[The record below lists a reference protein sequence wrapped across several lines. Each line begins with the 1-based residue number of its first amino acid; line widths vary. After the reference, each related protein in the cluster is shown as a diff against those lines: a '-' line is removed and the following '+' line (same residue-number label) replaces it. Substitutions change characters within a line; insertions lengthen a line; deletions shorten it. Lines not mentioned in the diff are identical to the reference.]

1 MSLNQSVKQWILNN
15 LHYFDWTK
23 NENYDERYFKAFVEL
38 IYLYLPN
45 IIDDTN
51 FVPDELDIEILKF
64 LDDLCE
70 KFDLEAFVRFDYFLM
85 NALLIIECYKKY
97 RLNIETII
105 LNSQF
110 KLLHLE
116 ERIPFRDM
124 DIDATVELINFK
136 ENVPP
141 KKLLRLDYERVLLSK
156 EFPLY
161 SLNFMEMY
169 SITHT
174 IFYLTLLGLQNAEK
188 VISKIEVKRI
198 SNIIQKLIV
207 ITTKNGNYDMFLE
220 LLLCI
225 KYLKINVSD
234 EINSIIEYTLTEQ
247 EIYYN
252 SNKVIA
258 PLKSLNL
265 SEEGSEEYFFECYHT
280 MLLKMAVCRIWK

>member
-1 MSLNQSVKQWILNN
+1 MSLNQSVKKWILNN
-15 LHYFDWTK
+15 LNYFDWTK

-51 FVPDELDIEILKF
+51 FVPDDLDVEILKF
-64 LDDLCE
+64 LDDLCK
-70 KFDLEAFVRFDYFLM
+70 KFDLEGFVRFDYFLM

-97 RLNIETII
+97 RLNTETII

-156 EFPLY
+156 KFPLY

-247 EIYYN
+247 ENYYL

-265 SEEGSEEYFFECYHT
+265 SEEGSEEHFFECYHT

>member
-1 MSLNQSVKQWILNN
+1 MSLNQSVKKWILNN
-15 LHYFDWTK
+15 LNYFDWTK

-45 IIDDTN
+45 IIDNIN
-51 FVPDELDIEILKF
+51 FNPDDLDVEILNF
-64 LDDLCE
+64 LDDLCK

-97 RLNIETII
+97 SLNTETII

-136 ENVPP
+136 ENMPP

-156 EFPLY
+156 KFPLY

-188 VISKIEVKRI
+188 VISKTEVKRI

-234 EINSIIEYTLTEQ
+234 EINSIIEYTLNEQ
-247 EIYYN
+247 ENYYH

-265 SEEGSEEYFFECYHT
+265 SEEGSEEHFFECYHT